1 MALSPNYGWSEPD
14 NTDLVKN
21 GAQAMRT
28 LGDAIDTSVWNVGFG
43 QAGKNKTSNAAM
55 QIWQRGTSFAVTTPV
70 YAADRWQVA
79 RAANVAGSTVSRQ
92 LTSDTTNLPNIQY
105 CMRISRD
112 SGNTSTNTLYL
123 AQAMETVNSIP
134 LAGRTVTVSF
144 YARKG
149 ANYSATSSVINVKLQ
164 SGTGTDQNNLTGAYT
179 GSANVTNQNAV
190 LTTTWQRFSST
201 GTIAATA
208 TELAYLIEANPTGT
222 AGAADYYEITGI
234 QLEVGSIATPFQ
246 TASGGSIQGELAMC
260 QRYYYQ
266 TDSLTDNTFSP
277 AIAATTGVLGAYF
290 TYPVSMRV
298 APTITTYDTA
308 GASGVVTRGTYGSG
322 TIQNGQASTV
332 FQTNRNG
339 TNIYSGSGNSHTFI
353 RFGYSAA
360 AEL

>member
-1 MALSPNYGWSEPD
+1 MSNTPNYGWDTPD
-14 NTDLVKN
+14 NTGLVKN
-21 GAQAMRT
+21 GALDMRT
-28 LGDAIDTSVWNVGFG
+28 LGNAIDTSVWNVGYG
-43 QAGKNKTSNAAM
+43 QAAKNKTTNAAM
-55 QIWQRGTSFAVTTPV
+55 QVWQRGTSFAVTTPV

-79 RAANVAGSTVSRQ
+79 RAGNVAGSTVTRQ
-92 LTSDTTNLPNIQY
+92 LTSDTTNLPFIQY
-105 CMRISRD
+105 CMRVSRD

-123 AQAMETVNSIP
+123 AQAMESVNSIP

-149 ANYSATSSVINVKLQ
+149 ANYSATSSIINVKLQ

-179 GSANVTNQNAV
+179 GSTNVTNQNAV

-234 QLEVGSIATPFQ
+234 QLEVGSVATAFQ

-260 QRYYYQ
+260 QRYYEEVPFRERGDDDGN
-266 TDSLTDNTFSP
+266 TDVFMVFYKVQKRTTPSST
-277 AIAATTGVLGAYF
+277 IAAGGTTPTVANE
-290 TYPVSMRV
+290 YPSGC
-298 APTITTYDTA
+298 ALSITGQPYDT
-308 GASGVVTRGTYGSG
+308 V
-322 TIQNGQASTV
+322 STV
-332 FQTNRNG
+332 K
-339 TNIYSGSGNSHTFI
+339 SS
-353 RFGYSAA
+353 